1 MKKYCIIVFAVCSL
15 AGITSCK
22 HVKEPESADFS
33 WYYYSDYS
41 ENMIDLSKVDK
52 DKKNPSKIELSDQI
66 CFIANGA
73 DANSYVVWP
82 GEPGHMYEERDLS
95 DELKKDTVNNVA
107 KKATGIA
114 LSTRDGKG
122 RYMKS
127 YKYSVISPSGNPFH
141 LYCTARNYDYESGEY
156 KEIKAG
162 PYSLEVVDTKTD
174 LWNVDDPYNLSK
186 KSTDYAIGFMVDGK
200 VLKKYGEENSKYGTY
215 EISDD
220 IVGIIAHYK
229 KGLDAS
235 KCEIILK
242 INKCIP
248 FSDNGTFKYNVKNQQ
263 YSWTVDL
270 TSPVVLT
277 LGSQSSVAEGYL
289 SSYANKAVGDEGV
302 DSKGYTEYPN
312 DKTKIVKPEYTKDYT
327 FKAVENAE

>member
-1 MKKYCIIVFAVCSL
+1 MKKYSIIVIAACFL

-33 WYYYSDYS
+33 WYLYSDYS
-41 ENMIDLSKVDK
+41 ANMIDLSKAN
-52 DKKNPSKIELSDQI
+52 KNPKKIELSDQI
-66 CFIANGA
+66 CFVANDA
-73 DANSYVVWP
+73 EANSYVVWS
-82 GEPGHMYEERDLS
+82 GEPGHVYEERELS
-95 DELKKDTVNNVA
+95 EELKKDTVNNVA
-107 KKATGIA
+107 KKATGIT
-114 LSTRDGKG
+114 LSTRDGLG

-127 YKYSVISPSGNPFH
+127 YKYSVISPSGNPFQM
-141 LYCTARNYDYESGEY
+141 YCTARNYDYESGEY

-174 LWNVDDPYNLSK
+174 LWNVEDPYNLSK
-186 KSTDYAIGFMVDGK
+186 NSTDYAIGFMVDGK
-200 VLKKYGEENSKYGTY
+200 ILKKYGEENSKYGTY